1 MNERR
6 PDVPDELRAKAARL
20 PSAPGVYLFRDPEG
34 RALYVGKASDLRARV
49 RQYLGGQDARPLIRL
64 LMRRATDVEVIQT
77 KTASEALILE
87 NTRIKA
93 ERPPYNLRL
102 KDDKAYLVVRVDR
115 THAFPRLRLV
125 RRIRADGATYFGPF
139 ANAKA
144 VRRTVTFLRTLYPL
158 RSCSDRE
165 LLERERP
172 CLYHQIGRCAAPCV
186 GKIDEAAYAQLVEGT
201 LAVLRGRD
209 DGLRG
214 RLQAEMETA
223 ASALEFERAALVRDR
238 WQALDE
244 SIARHPAVSP
254 DLADRDVVSVAAEG
268 GVSVVAV
275 LFVRD
280 GHVVASRTYPQRTAL
295 DRRDVLTAFLAQFHA
310 AGKIVPPEILVEE
323 EPHDLEG
330 VEEVLTELRGSR
342 VTVRV
347 PQRGPGR
354 ELLAMAR
361 SQADLALAEGGV
373 AAREAAKG
381 LEALAEHLALPGPPH
396 RIEAFDLSHT
406 AGHEPVAAMSVLHD
420 GLADTD
426 AYRHFAVREAQG
438 GDDYAG
444 MAEVVGRRFAR
455 GEALG
460 ALPDLCLIDGGVGQ
474 VEAALA
480 AIRALGVTPPPV
492 VGLAKARRTAGTPE
506 RIVVPG
512 REEPIVLEPT
522 DPGLRVLVRA
532 RDEAHRFAGR
542 YQRKRRSVALTGTA
556 LDAIPG
562 LGPKR
567 RADLLVRFGSVDGVK
582 AAAFE
587 DLAAVP
593 GVGERVAREIRERL
607 GS

>member
-20 PSAPGVYLFRDPEG
+20 PSAPGVYLFRDPDG

-165 LLERERP
+165 LEERERP

-214 RLQAEMETA
+214 RLQAEMEAA

-254 DLADRDVVSVAAEG
+254 DLADRDVVSVASDG

-381 LEALAEHLALPGPPH
+381 LEGLAAHLALPGPPH

-406 AGHEPVAAMSVLHD
+406 GGHEPVAAMSVLHD

-426 AYRHFAVREAQG
+426 AYRHFAVREAPG

-460 ALPDLCLIDGGVGQ
+460 ALPDLCLIDGGAGQ
-474 VEAALA
+474 VEAAIA
-480 AIRALGVTPPPV
+480 AIRALGIVPPPI

-567 RADLLVRFGSVDGVK
+567 RADLLVRFGSVDGLK

-593 GVGERVAREIRERL
+593 GIGERVAREIRERL